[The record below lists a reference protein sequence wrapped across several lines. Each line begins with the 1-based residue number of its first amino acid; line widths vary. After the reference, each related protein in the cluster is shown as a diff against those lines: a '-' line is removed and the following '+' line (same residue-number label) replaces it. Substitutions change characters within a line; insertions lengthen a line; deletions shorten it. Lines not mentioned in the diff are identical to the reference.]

1 MWLEDM
7 IEVRNLSYLVLGVSD
22 LDAWVPFATDV
33 IGLQIGGRM
42 ADSMTLRMDENAY
55 RLILTKDPANDI
67 KAAGWQLDSAL
78 DLETFVTRLRSS
90 GVLVNRA
97 DEKLVAARQ
106 VADLYTCEDPN
117 GIQLEFFYG
126 PSIACKPFRSKV
138 IQGRFRT
145 GTFGLGHFV
154 ACTNDFDRSVKFYRD
169 FLGMPLSG
177 YMKPEDLF
185 DVAFFHTA
193 SRCFHSVAM
202 ADFSNGKR
210 LAHIG
215 IEVDDLTDV
224 GLALDR
230 ATRAGVPITATLGHH
245 PNSDTVSFYV
255 RSPSGFEFEVGTGEI
270 VLEKDNW
277 QVKTYFEFSDWGHH
291 RASKGAPKESPA

>member
-1 MWLEDM
+1 M
-7 IEVRNLSYLVLGVSD
+7 IEIRNLSYLVLGVTD

-33 IGLQIGGRM
+33 IGLQIGRRTSDM
-42 ADSMTLRMDENAY
+42 MTLRMDENAY
-55 RLILTKDPANDI
+55 RIILTRDPANDI
-67 KAAGWQLDSAL
+67 RAAGWQLDNGA
-78 DLETFVTRLRSS
+78 DLEAFVTGLRSR
-90 GVLVNRA
+90 GVQVNHA
-97 DEKLVAARQ
+97 DRQLIAARQ
-106 VADLYTCEDPN
+106 VADLYSCEDPN

-126 PSIACKPFRSKV
+126 PSIARDPFRSKV
-138 IQGRFRT
+138 LKGNFRT

-154 ACTNDFDRSVKFYRD
+154 ACAKDFDMAVKFYRD
-169 FLGMPLSG
+169 AIGMPLSG
-177 YMKPEDLF
+177 YMKPEGLF

-202 ADFSNGKR
+202 AHFSNGKR

-215 IEVDDLTDV
+215 IEVDDLGDV

-230 ATRAGVPITATLGHH
+230 VTKAGVPITATLGHH

-277 QVKTYFEFSDWGHH
+277 QVKTYYEFSDWGHA
-291 RASKGAPKESPA
+291 RASKRVPDGSHA

>member
-1 MWLEDM
+1 M
-7 IEVRNLSYLVLGVSD
+7 IEIRNLSYVVLGVSD

-33 IGLQIGGRM
+33 IGLQIGSRK
-42 ADSMTLRMDENAY
+42 ADTMTLRMDENAY
-55 RLILTKDPANDI
+55 RLILTQDPANDI
-67 KAAGWQLDSAL
+67 KAAGWQFDSEL

-90 GVLVNRA
+90 GVRVNHA
-97 DEKLVAARQ
+97 DTQLIAARQ

-117 GIQLEFFYG
+117 GIPLEFFYG
-126 PSIACKPFRSKV
+126 PPIAREPFRSKV
-138 IQGRFRT
+138 IKGRFRT

-154 ACTNDFDRSVKFYRD
+154 ACVNDFDTAVKFYRD
-169 FLGMPLSG
+169 LLGMPLSG

-202 ADFSNGKR
+202 AHFSNGKR

-215 IEVDDLTDV
+215 IEVDELADV

-230 ATRAGVPITATLGHH
+230 AAKAGVPITATLGHH

-291 RASKGAPKESPA
+291 RAPRRPPEDIGV